1 MLSLKTESDVLRD
14 VADSVRAHR
23 LALHWRQDDLATKSG
38 VSIATLRRFERSGQ
52 ISFQGLAKLLV
63 SLGLADSFLTSLKRP
78 EAAPKSIGAF
88 LKAEAPKRQR
98 SRGRPAGTS

>member
-1 MLSLKTESDVLRD
+1 MLRE

-23 LALHWRQDDLATKSG
+23 LALQWRQEDLASKSG

-63 SLGLADSFLTSLKRP
+63 SLGLADSFLASLKRP
-78 EAAPKSIGAF
+78 ETAPMSIDAF
-88 LKAEAPKRQR
+88 LNAGAPKRQR
-98 SRGRPAGTS
+98 SRVRPAAKS